1 MPHERT
7 PDEST
12 PAEARRGDATP
23 ADAMHGSAMRA
34 DRMPLP
40 DLLVAAIA
48 LVRDRRV
55 LMVTARDR
63 EVYYMPGGKIDHG
76 ETAAEAAAR
85 EALEEVALVLDPA
98 ELDELFEVVVQAHGE
113 PDGRLVRMRVFRAE
127 TDAMPFASTEVDALH
142 WVTTADAHRCPPA
155 GAEVLARLAASGII
169 D

>member
-12 PAEARRGDATP
+12 PVDARAGDATP
-23 ADAMHGSAMRA
+23 A

-98 ELDELFEVVVQAHGE
+98 DLAELFEVVVQAHGE

-142 WVTTADAHRCPPA
+142 WVTTADSHRCPPA
-155 GAEVLARLAASGII
+155 GAEVLVRLAASGII

>member
-1 MPHERT
+1 
-7 PDEST
+7 
-12 PAEARRGDATP
+12 
-23 ADAMHGSAMRA
+23 MHQLTDIR
-34 DRMPLP
+34 
-40 DLLVAAIA
+40 VAAIA

-63 EVYYMPGGKIDHG
+63 DVYYMPGGKIDDG

-98 ELDELFEVVVQAHGE
+98 ELVELFEVVAAAHGE

-127 TDAMPFASTEVDALH
+127 TDAAPFASAEVGSLH
-142 WVTTADAHRCPPA
+142 WVTTADLHRCPPA
-155 GAEVLARLAASGII
+155 GAEVLERLAAAGLI

>member
-1 MPHERT
+1 MPH
-7 PDEST
+7 
-12 PAEARRGDATP
+12 
-23 ADAMHGSAMRA
+23 
-34 DRMPLP
+34 LP

-55 LMVTARDR
+55 LMVTARGRD
-63 EVYYMPGGKIDHG
+63 VHYMPGGKIDPG

-85 EALEEVALVLDPA
+85 EAREEVALDLDPDA
-98 ELDELFEVVVQAHGE
+98 LEELFEVVVQAHGE

-127 TDAMPFASTEVDALH
+127 TDAAPAASAEVGALH

-155 GAEVLARLAASGII
+155 GVEVLRRLAASGDI